1 MNKPIKLASDGGL
14 SIRLDAELVA
24 RLAEIRDELEAKQR
38 ETSSVRR
45 LIAPDVQLI
54 KLGDLARGMLR
65 QALGLDARP
74 KAKRGGKKP

>member
-1 MNKPIKLASDGGL
+1 MNKPTKLASDGGL
-14 SIRLDAELVA
+14 SIRLDAELVEK
-24 RLAEIRDELEAKQR
+24 LTEIRDELEAKQR
-38 ETSSVRR
+38 EESSVRR

-74 KAKRGGKKP
+74 KARRGGKKW